1 VADMSRSTKFKSQA
15 LKIVLK
21 NAEKSLENSLNY
33 FSKWWLDFVMKTT
46 HTVKKTARVRQEFH
60 PSDFESV
67 QSKMDNFWEISG
79 VL

>member
-1 VADMSRSTKFKSQA
+1 LHA
-15 LKIVLK
+15 LRAYV
-21 NAEKSLENSLNY
+21 
-33 FSKWWLDFVMKTT
+33 SKWWLDFVMKTT